1 MDTYQVSL
9 GGALL
14 VIAFSLVYLVLFLMT
29 QFKLFGR
36 RGKKSKQFCEQ
47 AEQDGRM
54 VTAHRENY
62 RLVSSGDEDGRLEYV
77 GRYTYTAPN
86 GKQYKMKAQDCQRFI
101 EIPPETITLYL
112 ERGNYRKYY
121 IKGSLNMGK
130 HSAPIFLLSWVIGI
144 VVYFSLM
151 WHFIMPLVLR

>member
-14 VIAFSLVYLVLFLMT
+14 VIAFTLVYVVLFFTVL
-29 QFKLFGR
+29 FKIFGQ
-36 RGKKSKQFCEQ
+36 RGKKADQFCAR
-47 AEQDGRM
+47 AERDGRM
-54 VTAHRENY
+54 VTAYREDY
-62 RLVSSGDEDGRLEYV
+62 RLIPFSEDGRQEYV
-77 GRYTYTAPN
+77 GRYSYTAPN
-86 GKQYKMKAQDCQRFI
+86 GKRYNMKAQDCQRFI
-101 EIPPETITLYL
+101 NIPPETITLYL

-130 HSAPIFLLSWVIGI
+130 HGGVAYLLSLLIGLF
-144 VVYFSLM
+144 VYFSLI